1 MKKIYYL
8 LFILC
13 FCFTGAMAQTFPA
26 VSVENATGETIST
39 KSLITG
45 KPFILSFWGV
55 TCKPCITELNTL
67 NEVMEE
73 WREEVD
79 FDIVAVSIDD
89 SRFTSRARSM
99 AEGYGWEF
107 TCVFDKNQDL
117 KRAMNVSLTP
127 QTFIIDSKGNVAY
140 AHSGYTPGSEL
151 QLLKKLKELQKK

>member
-8 LFILC
+8 LFILF

-107 TCVFDKNQDL
+107 T
-117 KRAMNVSLTP
+117 
-127 QTFIIDSKGNVAY
+127 
-140 AHSGYTPGSEL
+140 
-151 QLLKKLKELQKK
+151 